1 MSEKCVWI
9 SSPGTSLI
17 FSRAELHFPALPVHT
32 EPAGSNPIR
41 CSHRL
46 SYRIGLLASSSSMTY
61 SIQLLLSA
69 HSLASP
75 LMFPWSKALG
85 LSCTCSLS
93 KWFTKTVCFLRK
105 SSEPV
110 RKEMANHANQRGRV
124 RHIRNYIS
132 AVIPQIT
139 WFELVC
145 FPGNPS
151 SFRHLFFL
159 RRNGGRFDS
168 LIATEAIQQKGQLS
182 LIGQRYTELL
192 NIHRQTSR
200 ENMEVILIMT
210 FPLGIPPK
218 YLM

>member
-17 FSRAELHFPALPVHT
+17 FSCAELHFPALPVHT

-46 SYRIGLLASSSSMTY
+46 FYRIGLLASRSSMTY

-75 LMFPWSKALG
+75 RMFPWSKALG

-132 AVIPQIT
+132 AEIPQIT

-145 FPGNPS
+145 FSWKSQLIQAFIFPTKEWRQVWFSHCHRGNS
-151 SFRHLFFL
+151 AA
-159 RRNGGRFDS
+159 G
-168 LIATEAIQQKGQLS
+168 AIKPYWPALHRTTKYSQ
-182 LIGQRYTELL
+182 TEL
-192 NIHRQTSR
+192 
-200 ENMEVILIMT
+200 
-210 FPLGIPPK
+210 
-218 YLM
+218 